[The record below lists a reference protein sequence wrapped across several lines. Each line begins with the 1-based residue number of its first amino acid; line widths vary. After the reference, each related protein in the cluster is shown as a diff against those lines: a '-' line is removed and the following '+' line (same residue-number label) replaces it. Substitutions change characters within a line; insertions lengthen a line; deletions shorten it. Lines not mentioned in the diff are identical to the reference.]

1 MLGLMTRMRLS
12 GSCQAV
18 NTAWAA
24 VRVDLTHWRVQLRM
38 TRLEREAR
46 TMDWVGSGR
55 KRKRSRA
62 KATGSSE
69 WQSSRSW
76 GIGVLECV
84 EVTKGADDTV
94 ASLGEILESFH
105 DGDAEL
111 PPVGGVGIVGGW
123 WGGVV
128 AEAGSEIGAL
138 GARVGSRVV

>member
-1 MLGLMTRMRLS
+1 
-12 GSCQAV
+12 
-18 NTAWAA
+18 
-24 VRVDLTHWRVQLRM
+24 
-38 TRLEREAR
+38 
-46 TMDWVGSGR
+46 
-55 KRKRSRA
+55 
-62 KATGSSE
+62 
-69 WQSSRSW
+69 
-76 GIGVLECV
+76 V